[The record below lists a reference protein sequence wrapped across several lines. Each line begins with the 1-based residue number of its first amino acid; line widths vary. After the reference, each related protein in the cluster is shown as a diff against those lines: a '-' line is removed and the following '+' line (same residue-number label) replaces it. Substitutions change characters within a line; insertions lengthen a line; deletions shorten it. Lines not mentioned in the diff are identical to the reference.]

1 MLFFL
6 KLVSKF
12 FFLTVFF
19 LASIV
24 AGENKSSEIKIFIA
38 KDIITL
44 NLNEDS
50 VEAVATR
57 GSTIINI
64 GSKEKLISI
73 YPGATLI
80 SDYKNATLVP
90 GFIEHHIHPF
100 LAAVTMNSEI
110 LAIEDWHLPSKTS
123 MGVRDRLNYLLNLSQ
138 IENNYPKNQPL
149 ITWGFHHYFHGRLTR
164 HDLDQIS
171 STRPIIVIHR
181 SFHEFILN
189 TPAMELLGINKS
201 AFSALEADEHLANFD
216 DGHFSERGA
225 IIVLPKL
232 MQVFADPT
240 KLMQGLQK
248 TREYL
253 HSNGITVIGNPGSM
267 HNQNLQTAKNL
278 IFGGID
284 SPFESYFFPSAL
296 NLTEQFELNEILD
309 AAKAQTSWGVGKL
322 NYLSQHIKLFADGA
336 MYSQNMVMRDGYLD
350 NHQGSW
356 LMNLD
361 TFENLF
367 KIFWDDGYQIHIH
380 QNGDAGL
387 DRLLVTLEKNLAN
400 NPRADH
406 RTTVVHFGYSAKDQ
420 LKKNERIRSSGECK
434 SILCNGPFRSV

>member
-24 AGENKSSEIKIFIA
+24 DGENKSSEIKIFFA

-110 LAIEDWHLPSKTS
+110 LAIEDWHLPTKTS

-138 IENNYPKNQPL
+138 IEN
-149 ITWGFHHYFHGRLTR
+149 
-164 HDLDQIS
+164 
-171 STRPIIVIHR
+171 
-181 SFHEFILN
+181 
-189 TPAMELLGINKS
+189 
-201 AFSALEADEHLANFD
+201 
-216 DGHFSERGA
+216 
-225 IIVLPKL
+225 
-232 MQVFADPT
+232 
-240 KLMQGLQK
+240 
-248 TREYL
+248 
-253 HSNGITVIGNPGSM
+253 
-267 HNQNLQTAKNL
+267 
-278 IFGGID
+278 
-284 SPFESYFFPSAL
+284 
-296 NLTEQFELNEILD
+296 
-309 AAKAQTSWGVGKL
+309 
-322 NYLSQHIKLFADGA
+322 LSL
-336 MYSQNMVMRDGYLD
+336 
-350 NHQGSW
+350 
-356 LMNLD
+356 
-361 TFENLF
+361 
-367 KIFWDDGYQIHIH
+367 IHI
-380 QNGDAGL
+380 
-387 DRLLVTLEKNLAN
+387 
-400 NPRADH
+400 
-406 RTTVVHFGYSAKDQ
+406 
-420 LKKNERIRSSGECK
+420 
-434 SILCNGPFRSV
+434 